1 MNVKL
6 RKIEVDADTADLLEA
21 RAAARHMTVSELR
34 ADIAGN
40 QEVSPA
46 DLMRRKGEG
55 PWSPE
60 ALADELPPPKPRRL

>member
-1 MNVKL
+1 
-6 RKIEVDADTADLLEA
+6 
-21 RAAARHMTVSELR
+21 
-34 ADIAGN
+34 
-40 QEVSPA
+40 VSPA